1 MSRKFHDSKLA
12 VAIRLI
18 AFWTGLAAM
27 FALFI
32 ILVNDDLKI
41 AQREII
47 LKVDVKNKINIC
59 LAEDDEIF
67 QESFF
72 GF

>member
-1 MSRKFHDSKLA
+1 MSRKFHDSKFA
-12 VAIRLI
+12 AAIRLI
-18 AFWTGLAAM
+18 SFWIGLVAM

-41 AQREII
+41 SQREII
-47 LKVDVKNKINIC
+47 LKVDVANKINIC

>member
-1 MSRKFHDSKLA
+1 
-12 VAIRLI
+12 
-18 AFWTGLAAM
+18 M